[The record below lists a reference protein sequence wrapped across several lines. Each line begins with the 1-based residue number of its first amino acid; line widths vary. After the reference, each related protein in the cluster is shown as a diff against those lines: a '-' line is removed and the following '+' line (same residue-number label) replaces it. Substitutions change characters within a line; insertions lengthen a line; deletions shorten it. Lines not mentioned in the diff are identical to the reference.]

1 MNRNNTLNE
10 DQSNDE
16 YINISYL
23 FNTFSRNKKLII
35 SFLFIFLLLS
45 SVFTFFFRK
54 KTWEGK
60 FEIVLGADVSNQK
73 DNTLQ
78 QLVLGGMDT
87 KSALNTEV
95 GILKSP
101 SVLLPVFDF
110 VKNEYKLQ
118 FPNKKEL
125 IFSEWKENNLNIEL
139 QKNTSILTIKYLDQ
153 NKELLIPVLERIS
166 NEYKEYSGKNKRR
179 NLNLAKEYISN
190 QIQKYR
196 VKSSN
201 SLKIAQ
207 EFAINQDLITINQN
221 MEKSSIESDLELD
234 EKDIELTPS
243 FLKTNTGIE
252 GVRVRAANRIRNI
265 DNQIKKIKSLNDDVK
280 EIQYLGSTISGL
292 IATGLPKK
300 LEGLESR
307 LVDLRAKYTEEDV
320 QIKRTIEKRKLLI
333 NLLKERA
340 IGYLGAQRIQQEAL
354 MESATRPK
362 GVILKYKE
370 LMREAGRDEI
380 TLINLENNLRTISL
394 EEARLEK
401 PWELINEP
409 TLEKDPAGISDK
421 KFIFFG
427 TFLGFLI
434 GCIVSYIKEKNSDV
448 CYEDKIICNLFD
460 SSVLTKINLKSQD
473 FEYNSKQVVFKEIFK
488 YNTDN
493 KFAFIFPSSGYEDL
507 INQLKTIFNE
517 LKYFNIE
524 DNFSEINED
533 SKIILFAIVGQ
544 ITRKE
549 IKETLNR
556 LNIQRKNLYSLILIE

>member
-179 NLNLAKEYISN
+179 NLNLEKEYISN

>member
-139 QKNTSILTIKYLDQ
+139 QKNTSILTVKYLDQ